1 MTPSPAGPN
10 GEAYQALFENSLDA
24 VFFTAPDGRVFAANP
39 AACAMFGYTEKEL
52 CALGREG
59 ISDPADRE
67 RAAALVA
74 KRAAT
79 GQLRGVMSFRRRD
92 GTTFPGEFS
101 SMIFTDASG
110 EQRTCVILRDM
121 TERAQMEERLADQLR
136 QTQAANEEL
145 VSFTSYVSHDL
156 RAPLRAMDGYS
167 RALAEDYGD
176 RLDDTARDY
185 LHRIH
190 DVSQKMAALLHDL
203 LRWSR
208 LGRAELHRV
217 PTDLSALARESAD
230 RLRAADPDRHV
241 TFHIANGVAGSAD
254 PDLIRTVLDNLLGNA
269 WKYTARQPDPVIEF
283 GATTATGGPVTYFVA
298 DNGAGFDPAF
308 ASKLFEPFQRLHGAE
323 FPGTG
328 LGLASVRRIVERH
341 GGRVWAE
348 AAVDHGATF
357 SFTLS
362 LGPMPL
368 SRLLG
373 LSPTA
378 SEGMG
383 PSGRPTAANIA
394 GSLSPGFPAHR
405 MACDDGSLPAHE
417 RVICLWVPS
426 TSCTPNAPAATTTAT
441 RPGAHGGGSTATRAA
456 PARSARDVARSRFRR
471 VAACRPVGC
480 VRRLVHHHVG
490 PAPPGR
496 PRVTPPRRAGP
507 ASRRPAGTGSG
518 GCCRRGCWLRPRRWR
533 WRRRG

>member
-1 MTPSPAGPN
+1 MNGSPVGGTDA
-10 GEAYQALFENSLDA
+10 AYRALFENSLDA

-39 AACAMFGYTEKEL
+39 AACAMFGFTEKEI

-67 RAAALVA
+67 RAAAAVA

-79 GQLRGVMSFRRRD
+79 GQLRGMMSYRRRD

-101 SMIFTDASG
+101 SRIFTDASG

-121 TERAQMEERLADQLR
+121 TERERMEGRLADQLR
-136 QTQAANEEL
+136 QTQAANDEL
-145 VSFTSYVSHDL
+145 ASFTYYVSHDL
-156 RAPLRAMDGYS
+156 RAPLRALDGYS
-167 RALAEDYGD
+167 QALAEDYAD

-185 LHRIH
+185 LHRIRGA
-190 DVSQKMAALLHDL
+190 SQKMAALLDEL

-230 RLRAADPDRHV
+230 QLRAADPDRHV
-241 TFHIANGVAGSAD
+241 TFHIADGVAGSAD
-254 PDLIRTVLDNLLGNA
+254 PDLIRTVLDNLIGNA

-283 GATTATGGPVTYFVA
+283 GAATATGGPVTYFVA

-357 SFTLS
+357 SFTV
-362 LGPMPL
+362 
-368 SRLLG
+368 
-373 LSPTA
+373 
-378 SEGMG
+378 
-383 PSGRPTAANIA
+383 ND
-394 GSLSPGFPAHR
+394 PAQR
-405 MACDDGSLPAHE
+405 A
-417 RVICLWVPS
+417 
-426 TSCTPNAPAATTTAT
+426 TATT
-441 RPGAHGGGSTATRAA
+441 RQ
-456 PARSARDVARSRFRR
+456 
-471 VAACRPVGC
+471 
-480 VRRLVHHHVG
+480 
-490 PAPPGR
+490 
-496 PRVTPPRRAGP
+496 
-507 ASRRPAGTGSG
+507 
-518 GCCRRGCWLRPRRWR
+518 
-533 WRRRG
+533 